1 MIDIPKC
8 PVPNGSI
15 KGGADL
21 KKQSNKIAYISAQV
35 PWGRGETF
43 IIEEMLAIKKLG
55 TEIVIIPRSPT
66 KEIFHPEAQ
75 TLLENSIWLPLINLK
90 MMVNFFIS
98 FLTKPRLW
106 KVLSSI
112 ICHSRTW
119 RNLAK
124 NLAVLPK
131 GVYITDL
138 LKEKG
143 VKHIHAH
150 WSSTTSTLA
159 YIFSQL
165 TGIPW
170 SFTAHS
176 EMILQNNMI
185 KEKVKTASFVRAISK
200 RRCEDLLRIAGQSYQ
215 DKVFVLHMGV
225 SVPPY
230 DIVVSKTIRQSKR
243 NIIGCMAMLDI
254 IKGHRYLINAC
265 YILKQQ
271 GFNYKCLIIGEGK
284 ERRELEALV
293 NSLKLNTE
301 VELVGQLS
309 HSKVINIL
317 SEDKI
322 DVLVLPSIALPLK
335 KRAEGI
341 PVALMEAMADGIP
354 VISTATGSIPE
365 LLGGN
370 SGILVPEKNPEA
382 LAEAIKKVLTDHKLR
397 EKLIRQ
403 GYEKVSTE
411 FNIKLIAQNLVKYF
425 EGENSK

>member
-1 MIDIPKC
+1 MK
-8 PVPNGSI
+8 NQG
-15 KGGADL
+15 
-21 KKQSNKIAYISAQV
+21 NKIAYITAQA

-43 IIEEMLAIKKLG
+43 IIEEMLAVKEAG

-66 KEIFHPEAQ
+66 KEVFHPEAQ
-75 TLLENSIWLPLINLK
+75 ALLKNAIWLPLISLK
-90 MMVNFFIS
+90 MIVIFFIS

-112 ICHSRTW
+112 LCHSRTW

-124 NLAVLPK
+124 NLIVLPK
-131 GVYITDL
+131 GVYIADL
-138 LKEKG
+138 FKEKG

-176 EMILQNNMI
+176 GMILWNNLI
-185 KEKVKTASFVRAISK
+185 KEKVKTASFVRVISK
-200 RRCEDLLRIAGQSYQ
+200 HRREDLLRIAGQSYQ
-215 DKVFVLHMGV
+215 DKVFILHIGV

-230 DIVVSKTIRQSKR
+230 DIVVSKTIRQSRR
-243 NIIGCMAMLDI
+243 NIIGCIGRLDR
-254 IKGHRYLINAC
+254 IKGQKYLINAC

-271 GFNYKCLIIGEGK
+271 GFNYKCLIIGKGK
-284 ERRELEALV
+284 ERKKLEALIG
-293 NSLKLNTE
+293 SLKLNAE
-301 VELVGQLS
+301 VELVGELP
-309 HSKVINIL
+309 HSEVINIL
-317 SEDKI
+317 REDKI
-322 DVLVLPSIALPLK
+322 DVLVLPSITLPLE

-341 PVALMEAMADGIP
+341 PVALMEAIADGIP
-354 VISTATGSIPE
+354 VISTATGDIPE
-365 LLGGN
+365 LLGDN

-382 LAEAIKKVLTDHKLR
+382 LAESIRKALTDHKLR

-403 GYEKVSTE
+403 GYKKVSTE
-411 FNIKLIAQNLVKYF
+411 FDIKLIAQKLVKYF
-425 EGENSK
+425 EGDNSK

>member
-1 MIDIPKC
+1 
-8 PVPNGSI
+8 
-15 KGGADL
+15 L
-21 KKQSNKIAYISAQV
+21 KNQGNKIAYISVRV

-43 IIEEMLAIKKLG
+43 IIEEMLAVKEAG

-66 KEIFHPEAQ
+66 KEVFHPKAQ
-75 TLLENSIWLPLINLK
+75 ALLKNAIWLPSINPK
-90 MMVNFFIS
+90 MIVIFFIS

-112 ICHSRTW
+112 LRHSQTW

-124 NLAVLPK
+124 NLVVLPK
-131 GVYITDL
+131 GVYIADL

-143 VKHIHAH
+143 VKHIHTH
-150 WSSTTSTLA
+150 WSTTTSTLA

-176 EMILQNNMI
+176 EMILWNNMI
-185 KEKVKTASFVRAISK
+185 KEKVKTASFVRVISK
-200 RRCEDLLRIAGQSYQ
+200 HRREDLLRIAGQSYQ
-215 DKVFVLHMGV
+215 DKVFILHMGV

-243 NIIGCMAMLDI
+243 NIIGCIGMLDR
-254 IKGHRYLINAC
+254 IKGQKYLIKAC

-284 ERRELEALV
+284 ERRELEALI

-301 VELVGQLS
+301 VELVGVLS

-322 DVLVLPSIALPLK
+322 DIMVLPSITLPLK

-365 LLGGN
+365 LLGDN

-382 LAEAIKKVLTDHKLR
+382 LAEAIRKALTDHKLR

-425 EGENSK
+425 EGDNSK